1 MLRDYMTQ
9 YVTLKSVIDV
19 NIYNE
24 PIFEEK
30 TINCRLINNFKIVT
44 NDKGEEIISSGV
56 IQCTHEIKV
65 GDYVED
71 RKVIAIN
78 SMVGLDGVIGYKGY
92 LL

>member
-1 MLRDYMTQ
+1 MLRDYLNQ
-9 YVTLKSVIDV
+9 VATLKTIVDT

-30 TINCRLINNFKIVT
+30 NISCRLINNFKRIT
-44 NDKGEEIISSGV
+44 NDKGEEVVSSGV
-56 IQCTHEIKV
+56 VQCEAVIKV
-65 GDYVED
+65 GDYIDD
-71 RKVIAIN
+71 RRIIAIN

>member
-1 MLRDYMTQ
+1 MLRDYMNQ
-9 YVTLKSVIDV
+9 VATLKTAVDT

-30 TINCRLINNFKIVT
+30 NIQCRLINNFKRVI
-44 NDKGEEIISSGV
+44 NDKGEEVVSSGV
-56 IQCTHEIKV
+56 IQCEEVIKI
-65 GDYVED
+65 GDYIDD

-78 SMVGLDGVIGYKGY
+78 SMVTLDGVIGYKGY